1 MSGLAALIANLAG
14 NGDLG
19 QSEIATRMWAVHP
32 ILEALGWRLHAPDEF
47 VPKHPAA
54 GGSPYYC
61 LRGGGRTLALI
72 EARRAGADL
81 AGERQRIP
89 SSSAEEGA
97 PLAALTDGLTWLF
110 YLPERMD
117 PDDPQPFFRVDCR
130 GQDPARAAAGLERF
144 LGREASLG
152 GSALAAA
159 RDEAGRRERERAAL
173 DAAWEHMLGDPDGLV
188 RDLLAE
194 TAREAG
200 AEPDRETLSDFLR
213 AKREGDAR
221 RQPRRDAR
229 RGRRPASKQAEGPA
243 PEALDTSDPAVFK
256 GRRPSAFRLGGRR
269 HAIGSWRELLP
280 AVCGLLAGDDPAAF
294 VERTSRLRGQ
304 PHFRDR
310 SQFSDADDWI
320 EIGGTRRY
328 VYVDITADH
337 AVERARRVVEAVRG
351 RREAASFLVEAE
363 RTPMA
368 RAKPRRTTHPQR
380 GTSYGGKKPAA
391 YWLDGV
397 RHEATRWHEVLSG
410 VSNRMALEAG
420 SAFGERVAE
429 LRGAVR
435 PYFSEDPSRLH
446 HPLRLE
452 HSNLYADGKFSAND
466 SVRLARR
473 VIEAVRGPQGAD
485 SFRIELAE

>member
-47 VPKHPAA
+47 VPKHAAA
-54 GGSPYYC
+54 GVSPYYC

-72 EARRAGADL
+72 EPRRAGTDL
-81 AGERQRIP
+81 AGERQRLRL
-89 SSSAEEGA
+89 SSVGEGA

-152 GSALAAA
+152 GGALAAA
-159 RDEAGRRERERAAL
+159 RDEAGRRERALAAL
-173 DAAWEHMLGDPDGLV
+173 DAAWERMLGDPDGLV

-213 AKREGDAR
+213 AKREDDAR
-221 RQPRRDAR
+221 RQPRRNAR
-229 RGRRPASKQAEGPA
+229 RGRRAAAKQAEDPA
-243 PEALDTSDPAVFK
+243 REALDTSDPAVFK
-256 GRRPSAFRLGGRR
+256 GLRPSAFRLGGRR

-294 VERTSRLRGQ
+294 VERMLRLRGQ
-304 PHFRDR
+304 PYFRDR

-363 RTPMA
+363 RTPQA
-368 RAKPRRTTHPQR
+368 RARPRAAPPSPR
-380 GTSYGGKKPAA
+380 GPDYRGKKPAA
-391 YWLDGV
+391 YWLDGA
-397 RHEATRWHEVLSG
+397 RRPAARWIEVLAG
-410 VSNRMALEAG
+410 VCDRMAEEAG
-420 SAFGERVAE
+420 SAFGERVAG
-429 LRGAVR
+429 LRGAAR